1 MNSAEEFWLIKVTI
15 RHFSMAVVDI
25 FDLVDMVDI
34 LDTVDRGNKD
44 GHRHYEFVKDFVYQ
58 SKVFA

>member
-25 FDLVDMVDI
+25 FDLVDMVDMVDI

-44 GHRHYEFVKDFVYQ
+44 GHRHYDWWTW
-58 SKVFA
+58 